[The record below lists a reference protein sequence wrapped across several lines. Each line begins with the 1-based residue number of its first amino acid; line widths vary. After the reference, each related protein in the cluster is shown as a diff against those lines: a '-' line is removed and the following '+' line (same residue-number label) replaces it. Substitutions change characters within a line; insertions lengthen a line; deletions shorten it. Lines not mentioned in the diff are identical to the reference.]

1 MGNETGLKSWGS
13 QVTVLVTQLFC
24 ELEGFHEDGFAVC
37 SWSAFFQDSKEAFH
51 KIYEG
56 EAKAALR
63 LKLFAKKAD
72 QEDLPQIAKLFRVI
86 AFSEEIHGERALRM
100 LREIKDTDTNLKES
114 FQSETRIAGVA
125 YDQFVELAE
134 EIGDTPASNIFSN
147 SKDVEDIHAKLY
159 KNAINHLIGERETTY
174 YVCQVCG
181 YVSDGVWPNV
191 CPVCSAPKDQFVEF
205 K

>member
-1 MGNETGLKSWGS
+1 MNEKL
-13 QVTVLVTQLFC
+13 
-24 ELEGFHEDGFAVC
+24 
-37 SWSAFFQDSKEAFH
+37 KEAFH

-63 LKLFAKKAD
+63 LKVFAKKAD
-72 QEDLPQIAKLFRVI
+72 QEDLPQMARLFRVI

-114 FQSETRIAGVA
+114 FQSETRVAGVA
-125 YDQFVELAE
+125 YDSFIELAE
-134 EIGDTPASNIFSN
+134 EIGDIPASTLFSN
-147 SKDVEDIHAKLY
+147 SRDVEEGHAKLY
-159 KNAINHLIGERETTY
+159 KYAINHLIGERETTY

-181 YVSDGVWPNV
+181 YVSDGVLHET

>member
-1 MGNETGLKSWGS
+1 MDERI
-13 QVTVLVTQLFC
+13 
-24 ELEGFHEDGFAVC
+24 
-37 SWSAFFQDSKEAFH
+37 KEAFQ

-63 LKLFAKKAD
+63 LKIFAKKA
-72 QEDLPQIAKLFRVI
+72 EEEGLPQISQLFRVI

-114 FQSETRIAGVA
+114 FQSETTVAGVA
-125 YDQFVELAE
+125 YSHFIELAE
-134 EIGDTPASNIFSN
+134 EIGDSTASTIFSH
-147 SKDVEDIHAKLY
+147 SRDVEDTHAKLY
-159 KNAINHLIGERETTY
+159 KKAINHLIGERETTY

-181 YVSDGVWPNV
+181 YVSDGIWPEV
-191 CPVCSAPKDQFVEF
+191 CPVCSAPKGQFVEF

>member
-1 MGNETGLKSWGS
+1 MDEKLRE
-13 QVTVLVTQLFC
+13 V
-24 ELEGFHEDGFAVC
+24 FHT
-37 SWSAFFQDSKEAFH
+37 
-51 KIYEG
+51 IYEG

-63 LKLFAKKAD
+63 LKVFAKRAD

-114 FQSETRIAGVA
+114 FQSETSVAGVA
-125 YDQFVELAE
+125 YDRFIELAE
-134 EIGDTPASNIFSN
+134 QIGDVAASTVFSN
-147 SKDVEDIHAKLY
+147 ARDAEEDHAKLY
-159 KNAINHLIGERETTY
+159 KYAINHLIGERETTY

-181 YVSDGVWPNV
+181 YVSDGVLPET
-191 CPVCSAPKDQFVEF
+191 CPICSAPKDQFAEF

>member
-1 MGNETGLKSWGS
+1 MDERLK
-13 QVTVLVTQLFC
+13 
-24 ELEGFHEDGFAVC
+24 D
-37 SWSAFFQDSKEAFH
+37 AFH

-63 LKLFAKKAD
+63 LKVFAKKAD
-72 QEDLPQIAKLFRVI
+72 QEDLPQIAKIFRVI

-100 LREIKDTDTNLKES
+100 LREIKDTDANLQES
-114 FQSETRIAGVA
+114 FQSETRVAGVA
-125 YDQFVELAE
+125 YDNFIELAE
-134 EIGDTPASNIFSN
+134 ELGDIPASTLFSN
-147 SKDVEDIHAKLY
+147 SRDVEDGHAKLY
-159 KNAINHLIGERETTY
+159 KHAMNDVIGERVTTY

-181 YVSDGVWPNV
+181 YVSDGVSPET

>member
-1 MGNETGLKSWGS
+1 MDERL
-13 QVTVLVTQLFC
+13 
-24 ELEGFHEDGFAVC
+24 
-37 SWSAFFQDSKEAFH
+37 KEAFH

-63 LKLFAKKAD
+63 LKIFAKKAE

-114 FQSETRIAGVA
+114 FQSETTIAGVA
-125 YDQFVELAE
+125 YDHFIELAE
-134 EIGDTPASNIFSN
+134 KMEDTPASTIFSH
-147 SKDVEDIHAKLY
+147 SRDVEVGHAKLY
-159 KNAINHLIGERETTY
+159 KNAINHLIGERETKY

-181 YVSDGVWPNV
+181 YVSDGVWPRFV
-191 CPVCSAPKDQFVEF
+191 RCVQPPKTSL
-205 K
+205 

>member
-1 MGNETGLKSWGS
+1 MDEKLKE
-13 QVTVLVTQLFC
+13 V
-24 ELEGFHEDGFAVC
+24 
-37 SWSAFFQDSKEAFH
+37 FH

-56 EAKAALR
+56 EAKASLR
-63 LKLFAKKAD
+63 LKIFAKKAD

-114 FQSETRIAGVA
+114 FQSETRVAGVA
-125 YDQFVELAE
+125 YDNFIELAE
-134 EIGDTPASNIFSN
+134 KVGDIPASTLFSN
-147 SKDVEDIHAKLY
+147 SRDVEEGHAKLY
-159 KNAINHLIGERETTY
+159 KYAINHLIGERETTY

-181 YVSDGVWPNV
+181 YVSDGVLPET
-191 CPVCSAPKDQFVEF
+191 CPVCSAPKDQFLEF